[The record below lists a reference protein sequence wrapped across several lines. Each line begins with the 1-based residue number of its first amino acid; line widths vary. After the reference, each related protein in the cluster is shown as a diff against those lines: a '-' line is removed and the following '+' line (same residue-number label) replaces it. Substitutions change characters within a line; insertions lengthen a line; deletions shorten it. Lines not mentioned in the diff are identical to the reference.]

1 MIIYILLAYILFIYM
16 YSENYYNII
25 LWKDSERV
33 DYVSYRTKNFG
44 LSLNKKKLSYW
55 FLIAFV
61 QVCLIYQL

>member
-1 MIIYILLAYILFIYM
+1 M